1 MEALQLLKYI
11 YEQDRLDFTWDVLAR
26 EEDYQIEG
34 EVTERAVEEL
44 LASGKIEELRDLLG
58 NVSRT

>member
-1 MEALQLLKYI
+1 MYWQGNY
-11 YEQDRLDFTWDVLAR
+11 R
-26 EEDYQIEG
+26 IEG
-34 EVTERAVEEL
+34 EVTECAVEEL